1 MNKPYDAFIVGAGPA
16 GSSAAILLATAG
28 WRVLVLEKATFPRR
42 KVCGE
47 YISGAA
53 WPLLDELG
61 IGARVA
67 EVAGPEVRRVGLFA
81 DNHVASASMPG
92 SGLRGRALG
101 RERFDTMLMERA
113 RECGAE
119 VREGVA
125 CDRIE
130 EGLAHVTIG
139 AHGAWETGAL
149 PTNVPRAA
157 TRSRDLLGFKAHFRD
172 ARLPP
177 DLMPLVLF
185 PGGYG
190 GMVATDGGRA
200 SLSCC
205 VTREA
210 LAQAR
215 AARRGVRAG
224 EALLTHIVASN
235 RGVREVLQTA
245 SVEGAW
251 LSAGPIRPAIRRFRS
266 QGVFA
271 VGNAAGESHP
281 IIAEGISMAIQSSF
295 LLCER
300 LVPAGRAAPESA
312 LEQVARDYETAWRA
326 NFAART
332 RAAAAFA
339 ALMTRSATRSL
350 AVRLLPRLPALLTLG
365 AHWSGKD
372 RTLRRT
378 ALGIR

>member
-1 MNKPYDAFIVGAGPA
+1 MNKPYDALIVGAGPA

-81 DNHVASASMPG
+81 DDHVASASMPG
-92 SGLRGRALG
+92 TGLRGRALG
-101 RERFDTMLMERA
+101 REHFDTLLVARA
-113 RECGAE
+113 RECGAQ
-119 VREGVA
+119 VREGMA
-125 CDRIE
+125 CDRIDRN
-130 EGLAHVTIG
+130 LALVAIG
-139 AHGAWETGAL
+139 ANGAWEPGAL

-157 TRSRDLLGFKAHFRD
+157 ARPRDLLGFKAHFRG
-172 ARLPP
+172 ARLPA

-210 LAQAR
+210 LAKAR
-215 AARRGVRAG
+215 SARRGARAG
-224 EALLTHIVASN
+224 EALLAHIIASN
-235 RGVREVLQTA
+235 RGVREALQSA

-281 IIAEGISMAIQSSF
+281 IIAEGISMAIQSAA
-295 LLCER
+295 LLAEI
-300 LVPAGRAAPESA
+300 GRASCRER
-312 LEQVARDYETAWRA
+312 V
-326 NFAART
+326 
-332 RAAAAFA
+332 
-339 ALMTRSATRSL
+339 
-350 AVRLLPRLPALLTLG
+350 
-365 AHWSGKD
+365 
-372 RTLRRT
+372 
-378 ALGIR
+378 